1 MDIHF
6 EEKRVLIIDA
16 HPGMR
21 SSMRG
26 ILSAFGVVQVEMAST
41 ANDAIRRLQAKSFD
55 ILICDYFLGEGSD
68 GQQLLEQLRY
78 ENLITLSTIFIMV
91 TAESVYEKV
100 VSAVELAPDDYLI
113 KPFSPEVLRSRLER
127 VMLKKLAFAPIHR
140 LIAENNLA
148 EAVRVCTQLAQQ
160 NRKYLIDFLRLLGE
174 LYVAQGNFDE
184 AQKIYQQVVNM
195 RAVPWARMGLATML
209 HFKGHHG
216 QAESLL
222 NDVIEEAP
230 EYMAAYDLLSKVCE
244 AQEKNEQAQQVL
256 ERAAEAS
263 PYTMHR
269 QKEMGQLAMRN
280 NDLASAEEA
289 FGRVVERGKTSF
301 FRGADDYANLSR
313 VQMERGKFDEALH
326 TLRDARTS
334 FNHSPDVM
342 FTASVMESLIYKKTG
357 DEEASSKALDSAL
370 EVQQT
375 HSLKPE
381 EDLTLDLA
389 KACFANN
396 KESEAKDLIDNLV
409 CNNHD
414 SAALIQKAKQLF
426 ESIGRGEE
434 GGARVDRSV
443 QAIIQINN
451 QGVLKAQQGDLD
463 GSVELLTEAATKMPE
478 NIQIVLNAAQAL
490 LVHIDKRG
498 WNQSHMACAQR
509 YIDVVRGKNAS
520 HPKLLAINKL
530 AQAVARKYGLATV

>member
-1 MDIHF
+1 MDINF

-16 HPGMR
+16 HASMR

-26 ILSAFGVVQVEMAST
+26 ILSAFGVVHVEMANT
-41 ANDAIRRLQAKSFD
+41 ANDAIRRLQTKPFD
-55 ILICDYFLGEGSD
+55 IIICDYFLGDGSD
-68 GQQLLEQLRY
+68 GQQLLEQLRH
-78 ENLITLSTIFIMV
+78 ENLISLSTVFIMV
-91 TAESVYEKV
+91 TAESVYERV

-140 LIAENNLA
+140 LIAENKLA
-148 EAVRVCTQLAQQ
+148 EAIRACTDLAQH
-160 NRKYLIDFLRLLGE
+160 NRKYLIDFLRLLAE

-184 AQKIYQQVVNM
+184 AQKIYQQVVGM

-209 HFKGHHG
+209 HYKDHHLE
-216 QAESLL
+216 AEALL
-222 NDVIEEAP
+222 NEVIEEAP

-244 AQEKNEQAQQVL
+244 AQEKNEQAQHVL
-256 ERAAEAS
+256 ERAAAAS
-263 PYTMHR
+263 PYTLHR

-301 FRGADDYANLSR
+301 FRAADDYANLSR
-313 VQMERGKFDEALH
+313 VQMERGKFNDALH
-326 TLRDARTS
+326 TLRDARAS
-334 FNHSPDVM
+334 FNNSPGVT
-342 FTASVMESLIYKKTG
+342 FTTSIMESLIYKKTG
-357 DEEASSKALDSAL
+357 DEDASIKALDTAL
-370 EVQQT
+370 EVQQA
-375 HSLKPE
+375 HALKLE
-381 EDLTLDLA
+381 DDLTLDLA
-389 KACFANN
+389 KACFAHN
-396 KESEAKDLIDNLV
+396 KETEAKGLIDTLV

-426 ESIGRGEE
+426 ESIGKGEE
-434 GGARVDRSV
+434 GSALVDGSV
-443 QAIIQINN
+443 KAIIQINN

-463 GSVELLTEAATKMPE
+463 GSVQLLTEAATKMPE

-498 WNQSHMACAQR
+498 WNENHMAAAQR
-509 YIDVVRGKNAS
+509 YLEVARGKNAS
-520 HPKLLAINKL
+520 HPKLLAINQL
-530 AQAVARKYGLATV
+530 AHEVARKYGVAA

>member
-1 MDIHF
+1 MDINF

-16 HPGMR
+16 HAGMR

-26 ILSAFGVVQVEMAST
+26 ILSGFGVVHVEMANT
-41 ANDAIRRLQAKSFD
+41 ANDAIRRLQAKPFD
-55 ILICDYFLGEGSD
+55 IIICDYFLGDGSD
-68 GQQLLEQLRY
+68 GQQLLEQLRH
-78 ENLITLSTIFIMV
+78 ENLISLSTVFIMV
-91 TAESVYEKV
+91 TAESVYERV

-140 LIAENNLA
+140 LIAENKLA
-148 EAVRVCTQLAQQ
+148 EAIRTCTDLAQH
-160 NRKYLIDFLRLLGE
+160 NRKYLIDFLRLLAE

-184 AQKIYQQVVNM
+184 AQKIYQQVVGM

-209 HFKGHHG
+209 HYKDHHLE
-216 QAESLL
+216 AETLL
-222 NDVIEEAP
+222 NEVIEEAP

-244 AQEKNEQAQQVL
+244 AQEKNEQAQHVL
-256 ERAAEAS
+256 ERAAAAS
-263 PYTMHR
+263 PYTLHR

-301 FRGADDYANLSR
+301 FRAADDYANLSR
-313 VQMERGKFDEALH
+313 VQMERGKFNDALH
-326 TLRDARTS
+326 TLRDARAS
-334 FNHSPDVM
+334 FNNSPGVT
-342 FTASVMESLIYKKTG
+342 FTTSIMESLIYKKTG
-357 DEEASSKALDSAL
+357 DEDASIKALDTAL
-370 EVQQT
+370 EVQQA
-375 HSLKPE
+375 HALKLE
-381 EDLTLDLA
+381 DDLTLDLA
-389 KACFANN
+389 KACFAHN
-396 KESEAKDLIDNLV
+396 KETEAKGLIDTLV

-426 ESIGRGEE
+426 ESIGKGEE
-434 GGARVDRSV
+434 GSALVDGSV
-443 QAIIQINN
+443 KAIIQINN

-463 GSVELLTEAATKMPE
+463 GSVQLLTEAATKMPE

-498 WNQSHMACAQR
+498 WNENHMAAAQH
-509 YIDVVRGKNAS
+509 YLEVARGKNAS
-520 HPKLLAINKL
+520 HPKLLAINQL
-530 AQAVARKYGLATV
+530 AHEVARKYGVAA

>member
-1 MDIHF
+1 MDINF
-6 EEKRVLIIDA
+6 EEQRVLIIDH

-26 ILSAFGVVQVEMAST
+26 ILNAFGVTHIEMANT
-41 ANDAIRRLQAKSFD
+41 ANDAIRRLQVKPFD
-55 ILICDYFLGEGSD
+55 IIICDYFLGDGSD
-68 GQQLLEQLRY
+68 GQQLLEQLRH
-78 ENLITLSTIFIMV
+78 ENLISLATIFIMV
-91 TAESVYEKV
+91 TAESAYERV

-140 LIAENNLA
+140 LIAENKLA
-148 EAVRVCTQLAQQ
+148 EAIHTCSELAQH
-160 NRKYLIDFLRLLGE
+160 NRKYIIDFLRLLAE

-184 AQKIYQQVVNM
+184 AQKIYQQVVSM

-209 HFKGHHG
+209 HYKRHHLE
-216 QAESLL
+216 AETLL
-222 NDVIEEAP
+222 NEVIEQAP

-244 AQEKNEQAQQVL
+244 AQEKNEQAQHVL
-256 ERAAEAS
+256 ERAAAAS

-280 NDLASAEEA
+280 NDLGSAEEA

-301 FRGADDYANLSR
+301 FRAADDYANLSR
-313 VQMERGKFDEALH
+313 VQMERGKFNDALH
-326 TLRDARTS
+326 TLRDARAS
-334 FNHSPDVM
+334 FNNSPDVT

-357 DEEASSKALDSAL
+357 DEDASIKALDTAL
-370 EVQQT
+370 EVQQA
-375 HSLKPE
+375 HALKPE

-389 KACFANN
+389 KACFAHN
-396 KESEAKDLIDNLV
+396 KEKEAKDLIDTLV

-426 ESIGRGEE
+426 ESIGKGEE
-434 GGARVDRSV
+434 GNALVDGSV
-443 QAIIQINN
+443 KTIIQINN
-451 QGVLKAQQGDLD
+451 LGVLKAQQGDLE
-463 GSVELLTEAATKMPE
+463 GSVQLLTEAATKMPE

-490 LVHIDKRG
+490 LVYIDKRG
-498 WNQSHMACAQR
+498 WNEDHMACAQR
-509 YIDVVRGKNAS
+509 YLNVARGKNAS

-530 AQAVARKYGLATV
+530 AHEVARKYGVAA